1 MEMIIEMVG
10 DSGLLEVVAAG
21 LVFASLIFIAA
32 MIFGVIGYLMRAI
45 GFGAMFRK
53 AGVDAWKAFIPLYNT
68 YNNYKLSWK
77 GEMFFLYAALM
88 VASSVL
94 VVFSEGFMGLV
105 SLVVSLALIYV
116 IVKQNIR
123 MAKLFGKGV
132 GTGILLI
139 LFPGITSL
147 VLGLGKSE
155 YAPLTEDEGF
165 AVEFNFSIKPKGE
178 KAAKAEKTVAAEEA
192 VVVEEAVAVE
202 EAVIAEETVTVE
214 ETVIVEEADD
224 KADIAE

>member
-1 MEMIIEMVG
+1 MEMIM
-10 DSGLLEVVAAG
+10 DSGLFEMAAAG
-21 LVFASLIFIAA
+21 LMLVSFFFITT
-32 MIFGVIGYLMRAI
+32 MICGVVRYLMRAI

-77 GEMFFLYAALM
+77 GEMFFLYIALM
-88 VASSVL
+88 VASSAL
-94 VVFSEGFMGLV
+94 AVFSEGFMGLV
-105 SLVVSLALIYV
+105 ALVVSLALIYV

-155 YAPLTEDEGF
+155 YAPIPEDEGF
-165 AVEFNFSIKPKGE
+165 AVEFNFSIKPKGK
-178 KAAKAEKTVAAEEA
+178 KAAEEAKAEETVAAEEA
-192 VVVEEAVAVE
+192 VVVEEAVM
-202 EAVIAEETVTVE
+202 AEEPVAVVE
-214 ETVIVEEADD
+214 PVIVGEAEADH
-224 KADIAE
+224 KADVAE